1 MTLIITADTASPLLS
16 MYGMFKLPA
25 LEEEDSVEGA
35 TLQSQPPEFIEA
47 GDMMTFTS
55 PFMSPSRDE
64 EQRLLDASNR
74 DLNPNPNPDCDG
86 DAIADADDYSDARS
100 RATSG
105 HSDARSRATS
115 GGDGYSDARSRALSR
130 DGGDG

>member
-1 MTLIITADTASPLLS
+1 MIHKPTASALLS

-25 LEEEDSVEGA
+25 LVEETDSFEGA
-35 TLQSQPPEFIEA
+35 TLQSRRPELVEA

-64 EQRLLDASNR
+64 EQRLLDASKR
-74 DLNPNPNPDCDG
+74 RGDGVGDGVDDGVGDG
-86 DAIADADDYSDARS
+86 DGYSDARS

-105 HSDARSRATS
+105 RSDARSRATSSGDVYSDARSRATS
-115 GGDGYSDARSRALSR
+115 G